1 MKNKI
6 DENPDLFKVVGKEND
21 LKELLVEY
29 VGDKIKPENNEV
41 TVEMVIEVMSVDFPE
56 ILLVI
61 AEENFVR
68 GYQQAIFDVD
78 NLDPKEATSIIK
90 NKWKTHIS
98 RFNK

>member
-68 GYQQAIFDVD
+68 GYQQAIYDVD
-78 NLDPKEATSIIK
+78 SLDPKEAASIIK
-90 NKWKTHIS
+90 NK
-98 RFNK
+98 

>member
-6 DENPDLFKVVGKEND
+6 DENPDLFKVVNKEND

-68 GYQQAIFDVD
+68 GYQQAIYDVD
-78 NLDPKEATSIIK
+78 NLDPTEAASVIK
-90 NKWKTHIS
+90 NK
-98 RFNK
+98 

>member
-68 GYQQAIFDVD
+68 GYQQAIYDVD

-90 NKWKTHIS
+90 NK
-98 RFNK
+98 

>member
-90 NKWKTHIS
+90 NK
-98 RFNK
+98 